1 MTMQSS
7 PSRIRTLLRPAT
19 LALAGILSVF
29 AGPLLALEPFSA
41 EYEAHYMGLQATGR
55 MTLSREDGNRWKY
68 SLEVTGAG
76 ARLAQSTVFEATGDG
91 WRPLSAVDSQRGE
104 HGLAAML
111 VKNRTINAT
120 YDWSRGV
127 ATWSGD
133 VRESRGGP
141 VRLQPGDVDGMLLN
155 LALVRDF
162 ASGRELSYRLV
173 EEGRARRQVFQPVGT
188 ETITVQGREYKA
200 TRVRQQ
206 DGSRTIT
213 AWIVEGLPVP
223 ARLLQQ
229 RNGRDHIDLRL
240 KSIR

>member
-1 MTMQSS
+1 MTSA
-7 PSRIRTLLRPAT
+7 LRSIAAAAV
-19 LALAGILSVF
+19 LALASASAAAV
-29 AGPLLALEPFSA
+29 EPFTA
-41 EYEAHYMGLQATGR
+41 DYAAQYMGLQATGR
-55 MTLSREDGNRWKY
+55 MTLEPAGGNRWKY
-68 SLEVTGAG
+68 SLQVNGAG
-76 ARLAQSTVFEATGDG
+76 ARLEQNTVFEVDG
-91 WRPLSAVDSQRGE
+91 EQWRPVSSHDSQRGE
-104 HGLAAML
+104 SGLAAML
-111 VKNRTINAT
+111 VKPRSTTAT
-120 YDWSRGV
+120 YDWSRGQ
-127 ATWSGD
+127 ATWEGD
-133 VRESRGGP
+133 VKADRRGP